1 MPRITTTILTLSL
14 LLSLLHVASANEQ
27 KAPRIKKVTPEIG
40 AKDVSPSV
48 KEIRVTFDQDMNTG
62 GMSWCG
68 GGPGFPKITGKPGWT
83 SRRTCVLPV
92 KFQKGKVYLLG
103 INSPRHKNFRSA
115 DGTPVKPTLLYFATR
130 GASPEQIAQLA
141 PPKVA
146 KLSIEN
152 GAKDVPPGRTK
163 LSVTFDKPMRGG
175 MSWCTGKNSPE
186 LEPVEGSAWSDDKK
200 TCSIMAVLEP
210 GKDYAISLNS
220 KSHGNFKNEI
230 GVPLEPVAW
239 EFSTAGK

>member
-14 LLSLLHVASANEQ
+14 LLSLVHGVSANER
-27 KAPRIKKVTPEIG
+27 KAPRIKTVKPEIG
-40 AKDVSPSV
+40 ATDVSPAV

-68 GGPGFPKITGKPGWT
+68 GGPRFPKIASKARWT

-92 KFQKGKVYLLG
+92 KLQKGKVYLLG
-103 INSPRHKNFRSA
+103 VNSPSHKNFRSA
-115 DGTPVKPTLLYFATR
+115 AGIPVKPTMLCFATR
-130 GASPEQIAQLA
+130 GASPEQIAEVA

-163 LSVTFDKPMRGG
+163 LSVTFDKPMRDS
-175 MSWCTGKNSPE
+175 MSWCNGPDTPK
-186 LEPVEGSAWSDDKK
+186 LEMVQGSAWSDDKK

-210 GKDYAISLNS
+210 GKDYTVFLNS
-220 KSHGNFKNEI
+220 KSYQNFANEI

-239 EFSTAGK
+239 KFSTAEK